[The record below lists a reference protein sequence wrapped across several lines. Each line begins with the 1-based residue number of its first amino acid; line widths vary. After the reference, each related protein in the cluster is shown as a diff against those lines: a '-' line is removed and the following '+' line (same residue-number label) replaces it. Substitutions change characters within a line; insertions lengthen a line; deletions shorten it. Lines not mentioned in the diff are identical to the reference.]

1 MSCQQNN
8 RGKCEALSVTYGKKI
23 LDHLYRHFHLKL
35 LKLTKSHPNLPFV
48 FNPRTYQ
55 RTTMDTKEASQ
66 PYKTPTAYSKTSL
79 VPQDQE
85 GSKGS
90 DANLKAQANWTQL
103 EFWDD
108 EGTTPF
114 LREYEGRGLLK
125 DKAVLITGG
134 DSGIGRSVS
143 VLMAREGADITFVYL
158 PEEET
163 DAQDT
168 KKMIE
173 KAGRRA
179 NLIAMDVTKAE
190 NCQKIVDSH
199 MKEFGKLSVLVNN
212 AAMQEMCDDLKDINL
227 DVVEKTYRT
236 NVLSMFAMTKFALPH
251 MKRGSAIINSCS
263 IAGYM
268 GNPQLVDYSSTK
280 GAIATFTRSL
290 AQQQAPKG
298 IRVNAVAPGIIWTP
312 LQPATKG
319 NAAEN
324 MDSLGV
330 EAAPLQRP
338 GMPIEVAVAYVVL
351 ASPLGSYFTGEVM
364 HGTGGME
371 MQG

>member
-1 MSCQQNN
+1 
-8 RGKCEALSVTYGKKI
+8 
-23 LDHLYRHFHLKL
+23 
-35 LKLTKSHPNLPFV
+35 
-48 FNPRTYQ
+48 
-55 RTTMDTKEASQ
+55 MDAKPET
-66 PYKTPTAYSKTSL
+66 TPTAYPKTSL
-79 VPQDQE
+79 VSQDQE
-85 GSKGS
+85 GGKGL
-90 DANLKAQANWTQL
+90 DATLKPGANWTQL

-108 EGTTPF
+108 EGTKPF
-114 LREYEGRGLLK
+114 LRDYEGRGLLK

-134 DSGIGRSVS
+134 DSGIGRAVA
-143 VLMAREGADITFVYL
+143 VLMAREGANISFAYL
-158 PEEET
+158 PEEEQ
-163 DAQDT
+163 DAQVT

-173 KAGRRA
+173 QAGVKAF
-179 NLIAMDVTKAE
+179 LLPLDVTKEE
-190 NCQKIVDSH
+190 NCQKIVDAH

-227 DVVEKTYRT
+227 NVVEKTYRT

-251 MKRGSAIINSCS
+251 MKRGGAIVNSSS
-263 IAGYM
+263 IAAYM

-319 NAAEN
+319 NPAEN
-324 MDSLGV
+324 MNNLGV

-338 GMPIEVAVAYVVL
+338 GMPIEVATAYVFL
-351 ASPLGSYFTGEVM
+351 ASPLGSYFTGEVI
-364 HGTGGME
+364 HGTGGLE

>member
-1 MSCQQNN
+1 
-8 RGKCEALSVTYGKKI
+8 
-23 LDHLYRHFHLKL
+23 
-35 LKLTKSHPNLPFV
+35 
-48 FNPRTYQ
+48 
-55 RTTMDTKEASQ
+55 MDTKEASQ
-66 PYKTPTAYSKTSL
+66 PYKTPTAYPKTSL

-85 GSKGS
+85 GGKGL
-90 DANLKAQANWTQL
+90 DADLKAQANWTQL

-108 EGTTPF
+108 EGTAPY
-114 LREYEGRGLLK
+114 LKEYEGRGLLK

-163 DAQDT
+163 DAQTT

-173 KAGRRA
+173 AAGRKA
-179 NLIAMDVTKAE
+179 HLLAMDITKPE
-190 NCQKIVDSH
+190 NPQKIVDAH
-199 MKEFGKLSVLVNN
+199 MQQFGKLSVLVNN

-227 DVVEKTYRT
+227 SVVEKTYRT
-236 NVLSMFAMTKFALPH
+236 NVLSIFAMTKFALPH

-319 NAAEN
+319 NAPEN

-338 GMPIEVAVAYVVL
+338 GMPIEVAVAYVFL
-351 ASPLGSYFTGEVM
+351 ASPMASYFTGEVI
-364 HGTGGME
+364 HGTGGLE

>member
-1 MSCQQNN
+1 LNLLE
-8 RGKCEALSVTYGKKI
+8 GFTLSI
-23 LDHLYRHFHLKL
+23 LPPFEKYHIPVP
-35 LKLTKSHPNLPFV
+35 KSFENFNSRTIPNI
-48 FNPRTYQ
+48 
-55 RTTMDTKEASQ
+55 TMDTKEASQ
-66 PYKTPTAYSKTSL
+66 PYKTPTAYPKTEL

-85 GSKGS
+85 GGKGL
-90 DANLKAQANWTQL
+90 DANLEAQANWTQL

-108 EGTTPF
+108 EGTKPF
-114 LREYEGRGLLK
+114 LQDYEGRGLLK

-134 DSGIGRSVS
+134 DSGIGRSVG
-143 VLMAREGADITFVYL
+143 VLMAREGADISFVYL
-158 PEEET
+158 PEEEQ

-173 KAGRRA
+173 KAGHKA
-179 NLIAMDVTKAE
+179 NLIALDVTKEE

-227 DVVEKTYRT
+227 DVVEKTFRT
-236 NVLSMFAMTKFALPH
+236 NILSMFAMTKFALPH
-251 MKRGSAIINSCS
+251 MKRGSSIVNSCS
-263 IAGYM
+263 VAAYM

-280 GAIATFTRSL
+280 GAISTFTRAL

-338 GMPIEVAVAYVVL
+338 GMPIEVATAYVFL
-351 ASPLGSYFTGEVM
+351 ASPLGSYFAGEVI
-364 HGTGGME
+364 HGTGGIE